1 MKVLQ
6 SQTDLSRNF
15 IESALEGFIESRY
28 VRRSDKYFVCYL
40 SSHNGCNRGCQMCH
54 LTATGQTM
62 FAPATIADYIKQACR
77 VFAHYREAVES
88 GAQKPAEYMHYAFMA
103 RGEPLANP
111 VMLARYPACQARS
124 SPWWGQTVLSELGE
138 LASGH
143 DLPAKFCISTIMP
156 KALRG
161 PLHECFG
168 YIQPTL
174 YYSIYSVQQAFRE
187 KWLPGAMNVDSALDM
202 LATYQQHSKKIVKL
216 HFAFIEGENDGADA
230 IGQMC
235 SAIEARNLICE
246 VNIVRYN
253 PATTAQG
260 LESSEGVIDA
270 RVAELRACPVVK
282 AVKIVQRVGY
292 DVKASCGMF
301 VDKE

>member
-6 SQTDLSRNF
+6 SQMDLSRNF
-15 IESALEGFIESRY
+15 IENALEGFIENRY

-40 SSHNGCNRGCQMCH
+40 SSHNGYNRGCQMCH

-62 FAPATIADYIKQACR
+62 FAPATIADYIEQARR

-103 RGEPLANP
+103 RGESLANP
-111 VMLARYPACQARS
+111 MMLAQ
-124 SPWWGQTVLSELGE
+124 GQTVLSELGE
-138 LASGH
+138 LASEH
-143 DLPAKFCISTIMP
+143 DLPAKFCVSTIMP
-156 KALRG
+156 KMLYV

-174 YYSIYSVQQAFRE
+174 YYSIYSVQQSFRE
-187 KWLPGAMNVDSALDM
+187 KRLPGAMNVERALDM
-202 LATYQQHSKKIVKL
+202 LATYQQYSKKIVKL

-246 VNIVRYN
+246 VNIVRHN
-253 PATTAQG
+253 PATAAQG
-260 LESSEGVIDA
+260 LESSEGVIEA

-282 AVKIVQRVGY
+282 AVKIIQRVGY

-301 VDKE
+301 VDKA

>member
-15 IESALEGFIESRY
+15 IENALEGFIESRY

-62 FAPATIADYIKQACR
+62 FAPATIADYIEQARR

-111 VMLARYPACQARS
+111 MMLAR
-124 SPWWGQTVLSELGE
+124 GQTVLSELGE
-138 LASGH
+138 LASEH
-143 DLPAKFCISTIMP
+143 DLPTKFCISTIMP
-156 KALRG
+156 KTLRG

-187 KWLPGAMNVDSALDM
+187 KWLPGAMDVDRALDM
-202 LATYQQHSKKIVKL
+202 LAAYQQYSKKIVKL

-235 SAIEARNLICE
+235 TAIEVRNLICE

-270 RVAELRACPVVK
+270 RVADLRACPVVK